1 MSYDLTEAPF
11 LTSECLPDLIFSYV
25 RNALML
31 QLTECEYMN
40 VVFDMHGSIRKDT
53 TYTYT
58 WQCVQLINAFHT
70 ILGSTVQLEWMPD

>member
-1 MSYDLTEAPF
+1 MSYHLTEAPF
-11 LTSECLPDLIFSYV
+11 LTSECLPDLILSYV

-40 VVFDMHGSIRKDT
+40 VVFDMVGIRKDT

-58 WQCVQLINAFHT
+58 WQCVQLINAFQPVR
-70 ILGSTVQLEWMPD
+70 LAVG